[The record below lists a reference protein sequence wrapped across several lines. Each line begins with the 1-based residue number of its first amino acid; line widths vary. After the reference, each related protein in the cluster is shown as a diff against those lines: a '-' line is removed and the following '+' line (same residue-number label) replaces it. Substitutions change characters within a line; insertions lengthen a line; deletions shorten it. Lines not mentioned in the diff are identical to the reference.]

1 MKINSLQNERVS
13 KYNAGIFPAKNSPNT
28 SRIRKYSAIA
38 LLALAGTSLSTP
50 VFASPPFLA
59 GKYIKIGVNGST
71 GTLGSGGNNPP
82 GILYD
87 GTGTGTFNPSYDY
100 LTPGSPFEGFTLS
113 GTKGGSAFQANAN
126 NDSSYHLAGG
136 GQWTSTGLADYS
148 GVAHGG
154 STYDQRMVWTGTYQ
168 SGGVDFFKI
177 TNDYFFNVDGQQL
190 NIVTTVEALTDLTGL
205 NFARYTD
212 PDARAAA
219 GDSSATKNFIGASG
233 VAASDIVYA
242 EALVSKYVIGLF
254 TTDSTTHKAAVT
266 SWTQNPALYVAGGQV
281 RAQGDDTIGLGF
293 NLGNL
298 LSGSSL
304 SIGYKY
310 IFGTNI
316 AAAVGAAGGGSG
328 GVAVKP
334 NIDLAKPYGVNDLNS
349 GAVNPVFEGGTLTL
363 NSGGAVNSNFSVTKA
378 GGAIDTADN
387 DLAAS
392 GKFAG
397 EGVVEKKGGGVLT
410 VTGENTHG
418 GFNVQGG
425 TLAFNGDAALGAP
438 TAPVILGGGGTLR
451 PLGDLTLDRGV
462 LIDAG
467 ETGGFDTAGHTVTL
481 GGVVS
486 GGALVKQGGGTLVLT
501 GANSQSGLQV
511 GGGQVVVGQ
520 AGALGAPGGQVVLNG
535 GNLAFGQNMSIG
547 QSLNVSGAGGGFDTA
562 GHDVVLTGAVSGDA
576 CLIKTGA
583 GHLSLNAAGGNA
595 IGACVR
601 QGQLSFNNVF
611 NGRVWV
617 DPTGMAS
624 GGGRVNGDVEV
635 SGVLAPGNSPGR
647 LEVAGNL
654 VQNAGSTLALDIDGL
669 TPGVGAG
676 HYDTLVISGT
686 YTAGGTI
693 APTLRGISG
702 SATNSFTPKIGD
714 AFQVVSAEG
723 GVGGT
728 YASLTQPAAGLAANS
743 RFEVVYLP
751 KAVVL
756 AVTPDSYRKLG
767 GRGNAGAFGAA
778 ADRLRPAAGSPVGSA
793 GAALAGGLA
802 GLNEAQLVRVMHQAS
817 GELHASA
824 LDSTLAGGQ
833 SLRAQ
838 IAGRFGDGFSGE
850 RHLWG
855 DAGRQN
861 WKLKADGR
869 AMGYDAE
876 RSTVVFGVDRTFSSS
891 LLAGVAVSYGENDI
905 DGAVGGRANA
915 VSYQAHAYGAW
926 LTGDYYVQG
935 VVSGGVDTYKV
946 NRRVDLSTGARLY
959 SSKVDGSSLSA
970 DVEAGRKFA
979 YGPATW
985 TLAAGLSGDRAKRDG
1000 VRETGDAA
1008 AALAIAEADRTSI
1021 QARVGGKVEGQV
1033 ELAGATLKPQASV
1046 FVMQELGDKSS
1057 RLDVTLQGQRF
1068 AIDAADPGATAV
1080 ELSTGVSGQIGQRGR
1095 LGLGYGYRWSDKA
1108 QSHALN
1114 AVVSIRW

>member
-1 MKINSLQNERVS
+1 MKTNTLKNERVS
-13 KYNAGIFPAKNSPNT
+13 KYNADIFLARKSPNA
-28 SRIRKYSAIA
+28 SRIHRYSAIA
-38 LLALAGTSLSTP
+38 LFALAGTSLSTP

-59 GKYIKIGVNGST
+59 GNYIKIGVNAAT
-71 GTLGSGGNNPP
+71 GTLGSGGNSPP

-126 NDSSYHLAGG
+126 NDSSYHLGGG

-293 NLGNL
+293 SLGDL
-298 LSGSSL
+298 LNGSSL
-304 SIGYKY
+304 TFGYKY

-328 GVAVKP
+328 GAKP
-334 NIDLAKPYGVNDLNS
+334 NIDTSKPYGVDELNS

-363 NSGGAVNSNFSVTKA
+363 NSGGAVNANFSVTKA
-378 GGAIDTADN
+378 GGAIDTAGN

-438 TAPVILGGGGTLR
+438 AAPVILGGGGSLR
-451 PLGDLTLDRGV
+451 ALADLTLDRGV
-462 LIDAG
+462 QIDAG
-467 ETGGFDTAGHTVTL
+467 ESGGFDTAGHTVTL

-486 GGALVKQGGGTLVLT
+486 GGALIKQGGGTLVLT
-501 GANSQSGLQV
+501 GANTQSGLQI
-511 GGGQVVVGQ
+511 GGGQVIVSQ
-520 AGALGAPGGQVVLNG
+520 PGALGAPGGQLVLNG
-535 GNLAFGQNMSIG
+535 GDLAFGQNMTVG
-547 QSLNVSGAGGGFDTA
+547 QSLSVSGAGGGFDTA
-562 GHDVVLTGAVSGDA
+562 GHDVIMTGSVSGDA

-595 IGACVR
+595 VGACVR

-635 SGVLAPGNSPGR
+635 SGTLAPGNSPGR

-654 VQNAGSTLALDIDGL
+654 VQNAGSTLSLDIDGL

-693 APTLRGISG
+693 APILRGITG

-723 GVGGT
+723 GVSGT
-728 YASLTQPAAGLAANS
+728 YASLMQPASGLAANS

-756 AVTPDSYRKLG
+756 AVTPDSYGKLG
-767 GRGNAGAFGAA
+767 GPGNAGGFGAV
-778 ADRLRPAAGSPVGSA
+778 ADKLRPAAGSPVGSA

-802 GLNEAQLVRVMHQAS
+802 GLNEAKLARVMHQAS
-817 GELHASA
+817 GELHAAA
-824 LDSTLAGGQ
+824 LDSTVAGAQ

-838 IAGRFGDGFSGE
+838 IAGRFDDGFSGE

-855 DAGRQN
+855 DAGRQS
-861 WKLKADGR
+861 WKLDADGR

-876 RSTVVFGVDRTFSSS
+876 RSTVVFGLDRTFSPT
-891 LLAGVAVSYGENDI
+891 LLAGVAVSYGENDV
-905 DGAVGGRANA
+905 DSAAGGGANA
-915 VSYQAHAYGAW
+915 VGYQAHAYGAW
-926 LTGDYYVQG
+926 LSGDYYVQG

-946 NRRVDLSTGARLY
+946 NRRVDLSTGPRLY

-970 DVEAGRKFA
+970 DVEAGRRFA
-979 YGPATW
+979 YGAATW

-1000 VRETGDAA
+1000 VREAGDAA
-1008 AALAIAEADRTSI
+1008 AALTIAEAERVSV
-1021 QARVGGKVEGQV
+1021 QARLGGKVEGQAEV
-1033 ELAGATLKPQASV
+1033 AGVTLKPQASV
-1046 FVMQELGDKSS
+1046 FVLQELNDKSS
-1057 RLDVTLQGQRF
+1057 RLDVSLQGQRF
-1068 AIDAADPGATAV
+1068 AVGAADPGATAV
-1080 ELSTGVSGQIGQRGR
+1080 ELSTGVSGQLGQRGR

-1114 AVVSIRW
+1114 AVLSIRW